1 MFYFTSAEVS
11 VSLHDEPSVV
21 ETPGKEN
28 RQDFHDM
35 LNPSSLTTRK
45 IVSLFR
51 KQTAITM
58 YEVKLAVLFLLC
70 FIDGK

>member
-11 VSLHDEPSVV
+11 VSLNDEASVL

-35 LNPSSLTTRK
+35 LNPRSLTTRK